1 MVRRVTR
8 RALKSLALVALAR
21 LVLAGVPALAR
32 YLRMRDT

>member
-8 RALKSLALVALAR
+8 RALKSVLIVFLAR
-21 LVLAGVPALAR
+21 LALAAVPALAR